1 MKPLFV
7 MQKEG
12 EVMFKFKKF
21 HILRQL
27 RQEKLETAFNKQ
39 VWDAR
44 KPLIEIQNQID
55 EEKKELTIQHIKT
68 KLPSCSKIFAVFLF
82 VNFTILEIFTGWITI
97 KSFSLASTMGIS
109 PDFTP
114 FITLVGA
121 VIGQTF
127 SYWIYS
133 SKSKAE
139 NTQGGIVYEATM
151 AGIQSD
157 TDNEG
162 GVG

>member
-1 MKPLFV
+1 MNKLITYFTI
-7 MQKEG
+7 
-12 EVMFKFKKF
+12 KK
-21 HILRQL
+21 L
-27 RQEKLETAFNKQ
+27 RQEKEKTKFNKM

-44 KPLIEIQNQID
+44 KPLVETQNKID
-55 EEKKELTIQHIKT
+55 EEKKELKIERIKI
-68 KLPSCSKIFAVFLF
+68 KFPSWSKIFALFLF
-82 VNFTILEIFTGWITI
+82 LNFTLLEIFTGWITI
-97 KSFSLASTMGIS
+97 KSFSLASTMGIA

-151 AGIQSD
+151 AGIQQNTN

>member
-1 MKPLFV
+1 MTNKLLTYFTIKKLH
-7 MQKEG
+7 KER
-12 EVMFKFKKF
+12 EQTKFDKA
-21 HILRQL
+21 L
-27 RQEKLETAFNKQ
+27 
-39 VWDAR
+39 WDAR
-44 KPLIEIQNQID
+44 KPLIQIQNQIE
-55 EEKKELTIQHIKT
+55 EEKKELTIERMRT
-68 KLPSCSKIFAVFLF
+68 KLPSCSKIFAIFLF
-82 VNFTILEIFTGWITI
+82 INFTLLEIFTGWVTI

-114 FITLVGA
+114 LITLIGA

-157 TDNEG
+157 TNNEG

>member
-1 MKPLFV
+1 MLRKIINYFAV
-7 MQKEG
+7 QKIR
-12 EVMFKFKKF
+12 KKKEKTKYNK
-21 HILRQL
+21 IL
-27 RQEKLETAFNKQ
+27 
-39 VWDAR
+39 WDAE

-55 EEKKELTIQHIKT
+55 EEKKELTVERIKIKFPSWS
-68 KLPSCSKIFAVFLF
+68 KLFALFLF
-82 VNFTILEIFTGWITI
+82 FNFTLLEIFTGWITI
-97 KSFSLASTMGIS
+97 KSFSLASTMGIA

-151 AGIQSD
+151 AGIQQNTN